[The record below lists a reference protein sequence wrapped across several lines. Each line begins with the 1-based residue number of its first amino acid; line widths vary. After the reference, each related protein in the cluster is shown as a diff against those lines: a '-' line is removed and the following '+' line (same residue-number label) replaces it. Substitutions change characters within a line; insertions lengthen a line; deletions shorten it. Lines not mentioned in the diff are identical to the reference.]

1 MGRGNDVRSKEIQL
15 AYICW
20 GSVPSKPMDGR
31 FVKSAVVL
39 ERRLVSPAFSKNI
52 RALAGAKQQF
62 EVNKT
67 TWCRQALWC
76 LGEVLS
82 QQLGTCRG
90 DLCRCQGCPFL
101 VFPSPSGGREQPMS
115 TGGQSVR
122 SIWRTMSPRPA
133 GETAI
138 AWLPQA
144 FLHYK

>member
-1 MGRGNDVRSKEIQL
+1 MRSKKIHL
-15 AYICW
+15 APAFW
-20 GSVPSKPMDGR
+20 GLVPAKPMASW

-39 ERRLVSPAFSKNI
+39 ERHLISPSFSKNI
-52 RALAGAKQQF
+52 RALAGAKQQS

-67 TWCRQALWC
+67 TWCRQALQS

-90 DLCRCQGCPFL
+90 DLCRRQGCPFL
-101 VFPSPSGGREQPMS
+101 IFPSPSGGWEQPMS
-115 TGGQSVR
+115 AGGQSAR
-122 SIWRTMSPRPA
+122 CIWRTKSPRPA